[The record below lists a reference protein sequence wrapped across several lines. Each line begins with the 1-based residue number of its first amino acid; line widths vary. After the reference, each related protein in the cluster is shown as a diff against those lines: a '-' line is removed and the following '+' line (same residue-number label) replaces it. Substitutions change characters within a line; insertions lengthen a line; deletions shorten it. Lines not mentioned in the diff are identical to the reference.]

1 MKVSIILPIYN
12 VEKYLSA
19 CLDSVC
25 NQTHKDLEIILVN
38 DGSTDTSGYIADQY
52 SQRDSRIKVLHK
64 KNEGVSVARNVGIDN
79 ATGEYVCFC
88 DSDDLLMPDYVEYLL
103 GMVNSTK
110 ADIAVTNRFHYNYSG
125 SSFYPDKEDSPYV
138 LSGKS
143 AVLKMLY
150 YHFSIGCYNKIFKRS
165 FLGDDLRFI
174 PGVFVGEGFN
184 FNVQAMCN
192 AKKVAVGN
200 RRVYIYRSDNNASC
214 MTAFRKDKCDMA
226 IKAIDIMRERLL
238 IKDEDTIRACCYA
251 KWHTTADMFN
261 WLVLSNSHK
270 KYPKLYSDYKKII
283 RKGAFKALFV
293 PVKTIEKVKA
303 LVQLISPDLW
313 VIALKLRLR
322 LAKF

>member
-38 DGSTDTSGYIADQY
+38 DGSPDTSGYIADQY

-64 KNEGVSVARNVGIDN
+64 KNEGVSVARNLGIDN

-150 YHFSIGCYNKIFKRS
+150 YHFLIGCNNKIFKRS
-165 FLGDDLRFI
+165 FLGDDIRSILR
-174 PGVFVGEGFN
+174 
-184 FNVQAMCN
+184 
-192 AKKVAVGN
+192 
-200 RRVYIYRSDNNASC
+200 
-214 MTAFRKDKCDMA
+214 
-226 IKAIDIMRERLL
+226 
-238 IKDEDTIRACCYA
+238 
-251 KWHTTADMFN
+251 
-261 WLVLSNSHK
+261 
-270 KYPKLYSDYKKII
+270 
-283 RKGAFKALFV
+283 
-293 PVKTIEKVKA
+293 
-303 LVQLISPDLW
+303 
-313 VIALKLRLR
+313 
-322 LAKF
+322 